1 MLPAWTVTLSYVGY
15 AVALALSAAAWL
27 AALFDHVVYGRA
39 EQGLLDERWRDI
51 AWTVG
56 RQAEP
61 ALALAA
67 VCGGLAFFAALPALF
82 QAGEAAPVAQA
93 HRVYQM
99 KSAAVLVCVIG
110 LVALGRVRMGEFDAD
125 IAAVAVF
132 AWGVWVVIAGWL
144 AYGGGLAVEGPAA
157 WWLAAGAAVLAVAG
171 IGLLMFL
178 IWLEGGIRMF

>member
-1 MLPAWTVTLSYVGY
+1 MLPAWTVTLSYAGY
-15 AVALALSAAAWL
+15 AAALALSAAAWL

-39 EQGLLDERWRDI
+39 EQGLLDDRWRDI
-51 AWTVG
+51 GWTVG

-67 VCGGLAFFAALPALF
+67 ASGALAFLVAVPALF
-82 QAGEAAPVAQA
+82 QAGEAAPVAQS
-93 HRVYQM
+93 HRLYQM
-99 KSAAVLVCVIG
+99 KSAAILLCVIG
-110 LVALGRVRMGEFDAD
+110 LAALARGRMGAFDAD
-125 IAAVAVF
+125 LAAVAAF
-132 AWGVWVVIAGWL
+132 AWGAWVVAAGWL
-144 AYGGGLAVEGPAA
+144 AYGSGAAVAGPAG

>member
-1 MLPAWTVTLSYVGY
+1 MPSGTVTLSYLGY

-39 EQGLLDERWRDI
+39 EEGLLDERWRDI

-67 VCGGLAFFAALPALF
+67 ACGGLAFLAALPALF

-99 KSAAVLVCVIG
+99 KSAAILVCVIG
-110 LVALGRVRMGEFDAD
+110 LVALGRVRMGEWDAD

-132 AWGVWVVIAGWL
+132 AWGAWVVIAGWL
-144 AYGGGLAVEGPAA
+144 AYGGGVAVAGPAG
-157 WWLAAGAAVLAVAG
+157 WWLAAGAAVLAVVG